1 MLKPKYWTDGKQEE
15 ELSVASSKVSTPNNR
30 RKSVR
35 VNVSVQNVSSQRSSS
50 QLVTNKGMR
59 TIIEE
64 AEDVLTT
71 PDQERSEKRA
81 LSGSRR

>member
-15 ELSVASSKVSTPNNR
+15 ELSVVSSKVSTPNNR

-71 PDQERSEKRA
+71 PVQERSEKRA